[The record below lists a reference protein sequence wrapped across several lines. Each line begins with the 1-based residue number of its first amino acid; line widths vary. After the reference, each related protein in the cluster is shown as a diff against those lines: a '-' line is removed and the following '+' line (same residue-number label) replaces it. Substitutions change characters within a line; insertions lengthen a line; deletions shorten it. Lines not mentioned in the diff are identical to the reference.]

1 MEACLFCDH
10 CESGHGSSCEYVCGA
25 CVQLLLN
32 ADADDLN
39 RAYHKAVDKGYQRKA
54 KAIEFF
60 IEKENPN
67 GQRKPKPKK
76 HGRHS
81 NRARTVRPARN
92 KKKPVRRTTVETP
105 ASLL

>member
-1 MEACLFCDH
+1 VEACLFCDH
-10 CESGHGSSCEYVCGA
+10 CEPGHGSSCEYVCGS

-32 ADADDLN
+32 ADLEDLK
-39 RAYHKAVDKGYQRKA
+39 RAHTKAIDKGYQNKA

-67 GQRKPKPKK
+67 GQRKPKIRK
-76 HGRHS
+76 HERHP
-81 NRARTVRPARN
+81 NRARIVRPVRN
-92 KKKPVRRTTVETP
+92 KKKPLRRTTVEAP